1 MAGTAGGA
9 LLVLAAL
16 VLVGCGEAS
25 GRAADQPRAGAD
37 GGVVRTDSPAGY
49 AVTVTRG
56 GLAISWLSI
65 ENLQALEFVAV
76 EADGDT
82 ERGPRLRAVL
92 ALAGVEDFEQATI
105 SGQAQ
110 GRIGTAEITLRDT
123 EVSDGVIFAVSR
135 RGTVKLV
142 IPDRPR
148 SQWVV
153 DVTEIAL
160 RP

>member
-1 MAGTAGGA
+1 VAWKAGGA
-9 LLVLAAL
+9 LLVLAAV
-16 VLVGCGEAS
+16 VLAACG
-25 GRAADQPRAGAD
+25 GTGDQAADQPRAGAN
-37 GGVVRTDSPAGY
+37 GGVARSDSPAGY

-56 GLAISWLSI
+56 GRVLAQLSI
-65 ENLQALEFVAV
+65 EDLEALEFVSV

-82 ERGPRLRAVL
+82 ERGPRLSAVL

-110 GRIGTAEITLRDT
+110 GRIGTAEITLPDT
-123 EVSDGVIFAVSR
+123 EVSDSVIFAVSR

-142 IPDRPR
+142 MPDRPR

-153 DVTEIAL
+153 DVTEIAI